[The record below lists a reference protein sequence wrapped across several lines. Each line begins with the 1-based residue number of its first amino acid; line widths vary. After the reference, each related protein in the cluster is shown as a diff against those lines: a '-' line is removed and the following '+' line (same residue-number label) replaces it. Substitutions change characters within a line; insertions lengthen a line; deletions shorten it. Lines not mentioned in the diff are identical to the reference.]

1 MQNGQ
6 MSSPQKTFKCL
17 LVLSRLKKV
26 FSKTPDYGLWH
37 WYPVL
42 EADDVGTAHARH
54 HRAQSVNSNF
64 HLLIQPTFWSVSL
77 FSRYPSEHKP
87 NIFKDCLLVPYL
99 YHKLTKSSSLLV
111 FFLFVCFFLCSA
123 LLWGLLWG
131 ILGGWWGVGG
141 VTSASTLTFGLKWPF
156 KPFLSIY

>member
-37 WYPVL
+37 RYPVL
-42 EADDVGTAHARH
+42 EADDVETAHARH

-111 FFLFVCFFLCSA
+111 FFCLFVSFFLLPCFGDYYGGYWVA
-123 LLWGLLWG
+123 GG
-131 ILGGWWGVGG
+131 ELGV
-141 VTSASTLTFGLKWPF
+141 SHQPLHLHLA
-156 KPFLSIY
+156 